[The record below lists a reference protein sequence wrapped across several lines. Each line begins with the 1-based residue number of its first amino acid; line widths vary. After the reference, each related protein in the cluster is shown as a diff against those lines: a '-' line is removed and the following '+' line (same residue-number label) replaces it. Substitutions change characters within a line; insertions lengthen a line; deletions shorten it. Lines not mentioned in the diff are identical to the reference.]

1 MYGGTPYY
9 SELGWNQEEGE
20 FNTASRWDGSMVCS
34 IAFNGKTLLA
44 SWVNKAGSASNAS
57 WERTRLTIAV
67 RDALGDLDEFLGLI
81 GTLFSMKR
89 TDDSQGKRHVAGL
102 DLFGTEGSW
111 ALSREPFVSEGQNTV
126 GILNMGGYGGLLM
139 ACFIQLQDENI
150 RRPPQ
155 RFGRVA

>member
-34 IAFNGKTLLA
+34 IVFNGKTLLA

-67 RDALGDLDEFLGLI
+67 RSYLG
-81 GTLFSMKR
+81 TR
-89 TDDSQGKRHVAGL
+89 
-102 DLFGTEGSW
+102 W
-111 ALSREPFVSEGQNTV
+111 A
-126 GILNMGGYGGLLM
+126 ILTNSLASL
-139 ACFIQLQDENI
+139 A
-150 RRPPQ
+150 RSSP
-155 RFGRVA
+155 